1 MSRDGTEALR
11 FGSEESGVGCA
22 ACEAAEREEVGCV
35 ACEAVAREE
44 RGCGCAACT
53 AAEREGA
60 GGAKRRVNPA
70 LRREILLLAAA
81 AALGAAALLL
91 RPPLRDILAVIAYL
105 AAGWEVL
112 AGAAADIR
120 RGRVFGE
127 LFLMS
132 IATLGA
138 LAIGYYEEA
147 LAVMIFY
154 RVGELLEESATRRS
168 RASVR
173 SLLDLRPDR
182 VRARRGDEWV
192 ELPPEEAA
200 AGDRFLV
207 KPGERIALDGRV
219 LEGEAFLDCSA
230 LTGESLPR
238 PVAAGAEALAGCIA
252 LDGSLVLEALRP
264 ANESSAARIAALV
277 DEAAARKAPIERWL
291 TRFAAVYTPIVVL
304 LAAAVAVL
312 PPLLVP
318 GQAFAVWAYRA
329 LVMLVISCPCALV
342 LSVPLAYFCGLGG
355 CARRGILVKGAQT
368 LEALAGVRTV
378 VFDKTG
384 TLTEGSFRVMS
395 LRPEAGRSEEEL
407 LSLAAAAEA
416 LSTHPMALSIRSAAA
431 ARGLSLGNED
441 EASEIRELPGAG
453 VVARVGSMRIAAGND
468 RLLHLEGIAHDRCDP
483 DGSVVNVAVDSVFA
497 GSILLGDEIKA
508 DARFALRRLAALG
521 VVRTVML
528 TGDAHCS
535 ARPVA
540 DELGIGELH
549 ADLLPEDKIERLE
562 RIKVSA
568 GTGRTAFVGDGI
580 NDAPVLAAADVGIA
594 MGSGSDVAVESA
606 DLVLM
611 TDEPSRVAEAIF
623 RARRTRK
630 IVAENI
636 VFALAAK
643 AALLGLGAL
652 GLAGMW
658 LAVVGDVG
666 VALAAVANSLRTMG
680 GGFPRGD

>member
-1 MSRDGTEALR
+1 MSRDGTEAVRLEP
-11 FGSEESGVGCA
+11 EEAGCA
-22 ACEAAEREEVGCV
+22 ACAAVEREE
-35 ACEAVAREE
+35 REE
-44 RGCGCAACT
+44 RGCGCAACEG
-53 AAEREGA
+53 AEREAPGA
-60 GGAKRRVNPA
+60 AKRSPNQA

-91 RPPLRDILAVIAYL
+91 RPPLRDILASAAYL

-112 AGAAADIR
+112 AGAARDIR
-120 RGRVFGE
+120 RGKVFGE

-138 LAIGYYEEA
+138 IAVGYYEEA
-147 LAVMIFY
+147 LAVMVFY

-173 SLLDLRPDR
+173 SLLDLRPAR
-182 VRARRGDEWV
+182 VRVRRGDEWV
-192 ELPPEEAA
+192 ELPPEEVA
-200 AGDRFLV
+200 AGARFLV
-207 KPGERIALDGRV
+207 KPGERVALDGRII
-219 LEGEAFLDCSA
+219 EGEAFLDCSA

-264 ANESSAARIAALV
+264 ASESSAARIAALV
-277 DEAAARKAPIERWL
+277 DEAAARKARIERWI
-291 TRFAAVYTPIVVL
+291 TRFAAVYTPIVVG
-304 LAAAVAVL
+304 LAAAVALL
-312 PPLLVP
+312 PPLFIP
-318 GQAFAVWAYRA
+318 AQSFAVWIYRA

-342 LSVPLAYFCGLGG
+342 LSVPLAYFCGIGG

-384 TLTEGSFRVMS
+384 TLTEGSFRVMA
-395 LRPEAGRSEEEL
+395 LRPEAGRTEEEL

-431 ARGLSLGNED
+431 ARGLSLGIED
-441 EASEIRELPGAG
+441 EASEIREIPGSG

-468 RLLHLEGIAHDRCDP
+468 RLLHLEGIAHARCDP

-497 GSILLGDEIKA
+497 GSILLGDEVKA
-508 DARFALRRLAALG
+508 DAPAALRRLAALG
-521 VVRTVML
+521 VSRTVML
-528 TGDAHCS
+528 TGDAQCS
-535 ARPVA
+535 ARPIA
-540 DELGIGELH
+540 DELGIDELH
-549 ADLLPEDKIERLE
+549 ADLLPEDKIDRLE
-562 RIKVSA
+562 RIRASGGA
-568 GTGRTAFVGDGI
+568 GRTAFVGDGI

-594 MGSGSDVAVESA
+594 MGSGSEVAIESA

-611 TDEPSRVAEAIF
+611 TDEPSRVGEAIF

-636 VFALAAK
+636 AFALTAK

-666 VALAAVANSLRTMG
+666 VALAAVANSLRAMG
-680 GGFPRGD
+680 GSFPRGGVPRGRFPRGD